1 MIEHVPS
8 KLSTGTYL
16 EDINVNVEE
25 AAPDF
30 GNKPYKCGADC
41 SMCMWQLT
49 IELVLPEMRFTTE
62 HRNHKIS
69 DPSFQKLSLS
79 LQ

>member
-30 GNKPYKCGADC
+30 GNLLIRPND
-41 SMCMWQLT
+41 
-49 IELVLPEMRFTTE
+49 
-62 HRNHKIS
+62 
-69 DPSFQKLSLS
+69 
-79 LQ
+79 